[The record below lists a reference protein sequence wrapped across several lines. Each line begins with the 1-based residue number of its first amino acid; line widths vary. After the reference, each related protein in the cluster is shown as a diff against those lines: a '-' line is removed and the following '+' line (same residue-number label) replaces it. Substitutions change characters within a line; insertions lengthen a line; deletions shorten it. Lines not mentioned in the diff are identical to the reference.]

1 MTTDLALPMIDPRGE
16 ACDDLLALDPAVLA
30 QARFAIIHDLVALA
44 EDRVS
49 VWLLSKGKTPGDAE
63 VEGFRLL
70 GLHRQ
75 AAQGDASFNAC
86 RETCRELIYQTNM
99 VKAATDDA
107 EAARHVR
114 LAIMVARHLA
124 LFINGK
130 LEVAGLGEF
139 CCSAKGI
146 RSEDADRNQGHDF
159 DTTMTTP

>member
-1 MTTDLALPMIDPRGE
+1 MTEAIALPVIDPRGE

-30 QARFAIIHDLVALA
+30 RARFAIVHDLVAFA

-49 VWLLSKGKTPGDAE
+49 AWLLSRGKTPGDAE

-99 VKAATDDA
+99 VKAAADDA

-146 RSEDADRNQGHDF
+146 RSEDAAAHQGQDF
-159 DTTMTTP
+159 DTTMATP